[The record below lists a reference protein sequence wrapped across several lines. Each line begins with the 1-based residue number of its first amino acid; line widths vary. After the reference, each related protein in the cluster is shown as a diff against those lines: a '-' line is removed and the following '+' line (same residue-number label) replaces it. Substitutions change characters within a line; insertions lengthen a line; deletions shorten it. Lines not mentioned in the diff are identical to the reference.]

1 VRLQRLTPRRD
12 GAAVPGSPG
21 AAVPRVHAEEHDM
34 VQGPSSEVV
43 QALVDNHRRFLAF
56 LERRVGSRADA
67 EDILQD
73 AFVRGLEKGGQ
84 LRDGESAVA
93 WFYRLLRNAVVD
105 HWRRRGAASRA
116 EDAMAAEWADAAS
129 PPPDEELFDTIC
141 RCVLG
146 LVDTLKPEYA
156 EAVRRI
162 EVDGVAVK
170 DYAAEAGITAN
181 AAGVRVHRARQALR
195 DQVTACCGTCA
206 THGCMDCTCG
216 GPRG

>member
-1 VRLQRLTPRRD
+1 
-12 GAAVPGSPG
+12 
-21 AAVPRVHAEEHDM
+21 M
-34 VQGPSSEVV
+34 VQGPPPEVM
-43 QALVDNHRRFLAF
+43 QALVDNHRQFLAF
-56 LERRVGSRADA
+56 LERRVESRADA

-105 HWRRRGAASRA
+105 HYRRRGAAGRA
-116 EDAMAAEWADAAS
+116 LGRLEAEWADASA
-129 PPPDEELFDTIC
+129 PPPDVELFDTIC

-146 LVDTLKPEYA
+146 LVDTLKPEFA
-156 EAVRRI
+156 QAVRRI
-162 EVDGVAVK
+162 ELDGVAVK

-195 DQVTACCGTCA
+195 DQVTTCCGTCA
-206 THGCMDCTCG
+206 THGCFDCTCG
-216 GPRG
+216 GPGATPAARG

>member
-1 VRLQRLTPRRD
+1 
-12 GAAVPGSPG
+12 
-21 AAVPRVHAEEHDM
+21 M
-34 VQGPSSEVV
+34 VQGPSPEVV
-43 QALVDNHRRFLAF
+43 QALVDNHRQFLAF

-105 HWRRRGAASRA
+105 HWRRRGAAGRA
-116 EDAMAAEWADAAS
+116 EDLLAAEWADAAT
-129 PPPDEELFDTIC
+129 PPPDEELFDAVC
-141 RCVLG
+141 RCIDD
-146 LVDTLKPEYA
+146 LVDTLKPEFA
-156 EAVRRI
+156 QAVRRI

-195 DQVTACCGTCA
+195 DRVAESCGTCA
-206 THGCMDCTCG
+206 THGCLDCTCG
-216 GPRG
+216 GPKGVSPKSSC

>member
-1 VRLQRLTPRRD
+1 
-12 GAAVPGSPG
+12 
-21 AAVPRVHAEEHDM
+21 M
-34 VQGPSSEVV
+34 VEGPSPEVV
-43 QALVDNHRRFLAF
+43 QALVDNHRQFLAF
-56 LERRVGSRADA
+56 LERRVESRADA

-105 HWRRRGAASRA
+105 HYRRRGAAGRA
-116 EDAMAAEWADAAS
+116 LDRLEAEWADAS
-129 PPPDEELFDTIC
+129 EPPPDAELFDTIC

-146 LVDTLKPEYA
+146 LVDTLKPEFA
-156 EAVRRI
+156 LALHRVEL
-162 EVDGVAVK
+162 DGVAVK
-170 DYAAEAGITAN
+170 DYAHEAGITAN

-206 THGCMDCTCG
+206 THGCFDCSCG
-216 GPRG
+216 GPAAPTTKHPG